1 LRIASI
7 IAKSSL
13 LPRASIGFE
22 RQDRVAKDIIPPL
35 CHRPVTRFG
44 EPLPTDLTTGENIMA
59 RRAKTKSRS
68 KSAKRKVPRRTAAK
82 RAPARKKVARKAAK
96 RPARKAAKRP
106 AGKVAKRS
114 ARKAAAKRKTSAA
127 SARRMAAVTPH
138 IILSDASG
146 AIAFYKKAFGAE
158 EMFRMP
164 TPDGLRL
171 LHASIRIGDS
181 TIMMCDEFPEM
192 GEGTG
197 RSPTSLGGSST
208 TLHLNVANADAAFDR
223 AVDAGCTVTMPLA
236 DMFWGDRYGKLRD
249 PYGHEWSIGQHL
261 RDVSPADMKKATD
274 EMFSQQS

>member
-1 LRIASI
+1 
-7 IAKSSL
+7 
-13 LPRASIGFE
+13 
-22 RQDRVAKDIIPPL
+22 
-35 CHRPVTRFG
+35 
-44 EPLPTDLTTGENIMA
+44 MA
-59 RRAKTKSRS
+59 RRAKSKSRS
-68 KSAKRKVPRRTAAK
+68 KSAKRKAPRRAAAK
-82 RAPARKKVARKAAK
+82 RRPAKKKVARKVAK
-96 RPARKAAKRP
+96 RPARKATGKRRAP
-106 AGKVAKRS
+106 
-114 ARKAAAKRKTSAA
+114 AAA
-127 SARRMAAVTPH
+127 ARRMAAVTPH

-146 AIAFYKKAFGAE
+146 AIAFYKRAFGAE

-164 TPDGLRL
+164 TPDGRKL

-192 GEGTG
+192 GEGGG

-223 AVDAGCTVTMPLA
+223 AVSAGCSVTMPLA

-261 RDVSPADMKKATD
+261 RDVSPAEMARATE

>member
-1 LRIASI
+1 MISRSRLRIASI

-44 EPLPTDLTTGENIMA
+44 EPLPTDITTGENIMA

-68 KSAKRKVPRRTAAK
+68 KSAKRKAPRRTAAK
-82 RAPARKKVARKAAK
+82 RAPARKKVARKAVKRPARKVAK
-96 RPARKAAKRP
+96 RPARKAA
-106 AGKVAKRS
+106 GK
-114 ARKAAAKRKTSAA
+114 RKASAA

-138 IILSDASG
+138 IVLSDASG

-192 GEGTG
+192 GAGGG
-197 RSPTSLGGSST
+197 RAPTTLGGSST

-223 AVDAGCTVTMPLA
+223 AVGAGCTVTMPLA

-261 RDVSPADMKKATD
+261 RDVPPAEIAKAAE
-274 EMFSQQS
+274 EMFSQPS

>member
-1 LRIASI
+1 
-7 IAKSSL
+7 
-13 LPRASIGFE
+13 
-22 RQDRVAKDIIPPL
+22 
-35 CHRPVTRFG
+35 
-44 EPLPTDLTTGENIMA
+44 MA

-68 KSAKRKVPRRTAAK
+68 KSAKRKAPRRTAAK
-82 RAPARKKVARKAAK
+82 RAPARKKAARTAAK
-96 RPARKAAKRP
+96 RPARKVAKRP
-106 AGKVAKRS
+106 V
-114 ARKAAAKRKTSAA
+114 RKAAGKRRAPAA

-192 GEGTG
+192 EGG
-197 RSPTSLGGSST
+197 RAPTTLGGSST
-208 TLHLNVANADAAFDR
+208 TLHLNVANADAAFGR

-261 RDVSPADMKKATD
+261 RDVSPADMVKAA
-274 EMFSQQS
+274 EKMFSQQS